1 MAAFQRRETDRVG
14 ALKRS
19 YTSRALLPFEVEICE
34 TLGLTHEDYFY
45 FCRLAEAKA
54 AERSEEYDLVPDVRN
69 EPTTI
74 AIVQLVIGLALVAVS
89 ALIAPKPPT
98 LDQDDPRQLKTAD
111 IKGQN
116 RFAQYY
122 SFDALQD
129 LAELGTII
137 PLVFA
142 NRNDTLNIGG
152 IRAKGLLLWSQMS
165 STATQQ
171 ELKALFTL
179 GLGIVGAPDL
189 KGWALGDQLLSTYIQ
204 NRYSLY
210 WRPNGGRIDETD
222 NRYAGPT
229 MGGQG
234 YEDVFL
240 APDDQAV
247 GGLSPMFCGTRTP
260 NSQTVFGVSEP
271 ISNGVDVRLGYE
283 LVLVRTDDDDRK
295 YDKINRSYPS
305 YQGLVSVNN
314 QLVAPG
320 SYAVVEGDV
329 MDYVIEAPSVNT
341 DNYQPW
347 GLDDVKNMTD
357 DRKLLA
363 DDLLQVGESY
373 LCGSAMVECIGASTQ
388 DPWID
393 GTNKSYQFR
402 CVRPGTV
409 AVVDPRAD
417 SEGGSPN
424 LSYGPQLQRC
434 TFGVVTNNR
443 RCDQTE
449 IGIKSTV
456 WKRLNGWSNVNSE
469 PEPEVVQ
476 EYEDSDSDTITLGR
490 VNRYVTRWSFFR
502 VEYSSFVNPNDMP
515 WSELTNGTVF
525 AVKNNSPTELYNFIR
540 FSHPRGEYK
549 FRFQPVCGAEAM
561 SLLGNYVIVLDGV
574 YRNMSPQPL
583 RDGISMV
590 YSGRGEILTENATSN
605 KDFNKYG
612 RNAKSGQVINITP
625 TDIGNLPPNYGWK
638 LVGNFIQFNAVT
650 REFQYAVVEDGRN
663 AAVVKA
669 FFDGVEVELSGEY
682 RKGDPYTRLEPTFTA
697 ADWVA
702 TSTPSLKTDSGGPND
717 YYYQVDVNGNFLNAI
732 WAGNP
737 VDAQTQQGN
746 TVDPNA
752 IYRRGTEYKTVP
764 GYAYPVESEVLVYE
778 SPTGNYFG
786 VWQVRGEPEST
797 QRAFWDGVE
806 VTEILGQDTLVAP
819 GIWGQYRRG
828 RFGIYLPSINCDV
841 YYIERVTRQPNG
853 FQYFYSIEQGSYQ
866 SDEPPLDVYYID
878 QYEFDEENTPFEVEP
893 AIYPVEGGSG
903 SGMTISASSFEPG
916 QWQWV
921 LVDGGSDYVQGEQVT
936 AQLPN
941 KDGSFTPIQIT
952 VTIDP
957 TQPGEIPVEKMN
969 PFDALADYRKYDE
982 EETSHQSGP
991 EHSITYVNEMIR
1003 QEAAPQY
1010 GDLALVGLRMRAG
1023 RDWTSLGQIT
1033 GYCSTGIRIERL
1045 LDLNNQPYAGTD
1057 YIAPSNLLPEIAY
1070 NLLIDPRIGAGA
1082 RVPRS
1087 SVDRTAMT
1095 VAAQF
1100 CLANGFYWDGV
1111 VGDRSNLRQWIF
1123 DNAGYCLLNFTIV
1136 GGRFALTPAVPF
1148 NQSTGVVDATV
1159 PVPISALL
1167 TDGNMR
1173 NMKVTWLAAAERQMF
1188 KGVATFREE
1197 VVNGFAIN
1205 RSIRLRLGDSYGGS
1219 DADPEKAFDMTGF
1232 CTSRS
1237 HAETFLKYALQVQK
1251 EVDHSISFETT
1262 PGVAAGI
1269 APGAYIKVASESTH
1283 TSRFN
1288 NGSIDSEGNVTGT
1301 SAPQDGTFTIT
1312 YWSKGTTEVR
1322 TAEVTVVDGVVTDPA
1337 YHNIVY
1343 TVLVSGS
1350 EIRTYQ
1356 VEAITINDDGFVEVT
1371 ATHQPLNSSG
1381 GLKVIDFGGLDK
1393 FVSDT

>member
-1 MAAFQRRETDRVG
+1 MASLQRRETNSVG

-19 YTSRALLPFEVEICE
+19 YTNRALLPFEVEICE
-34 TLGLTHEDYFY
+34 TLGLTREDYFH
-45 FCRLAEAKA
+45 FCQLAEAKA
-54 AERSEEYDLVPDVRN
+54 AERSEEYNLIPDIRN
-69 EPTTI
+69 GATTI
-74 AIVQLVIGLALVAVS
+74 AIVSLVVGLALTAVS

-189 KGWALGDQLLSTYIQ
+189 KGWALGDQLLSTYLQ

-222 NRYAGPT
+222 NRYTGPT

-247 GGLSPMFCGTRTP
+247 GGFSPMFCGTRTP

-271 ISNGVDVRLGYE
+271 VSNGVDVRLGYE
-283 LVLVRTDDDDRK
+283 LVLVRTDDDEEK

-320 SYAVVEGDV
+320 NYAVVEGDV
-329 MDYVIEAPSVNT
+329 MDYIIEAPSVDT

-357 DRKLLA
+357 DRKILA

-373 LCGSAMVECIGASTQ
+373 LCGSAMVECIGVSTQ

-409 AVVDPRAD
+409 AVVDLRAD
-417 SEGGSPN
+417 SERGSPN
-424 LSYGPQLQRC
+424 LSYGLQLQRC

-469 PEPEVVQ
+469 PEPDVIQ

-502 VEYSSFVNPNDMP
+502 VEYSSFANPNDMP

-525 AVKNNSPTELYNFIR
+525 AVNNNSPTELYNFIR
-540 FSHPRGEYK
+540 FSHPRGEYR
-549 FRFQPVCGAEAM
+549 FRFQPVCGAEAK

-574 YRNMSPQPL
+574 YRNMSPLPL

-590 YSGRGEILTENATSN
+590 FSGRGEILTENATSN
-605 KDFNKYG
+605 RDFNKYG
-612 RNAKSGQVINITP
+612 RNAKSGQVINVNP
-625 TDIGNLPPNYGWK
+625 TTVGELPPNYGWN
-638 LVGNFIQFNAVT
+638 LVGSFIDFDAIT
-650 REFQYAVVEDGRN
+650 RVFQYAVVRDARN
-663 AAVVKA
+663 TAIVKA
-669 FFDGVEVELSGEY
+669 FFNGIEVALSSEY
-682 RKGDPYTRLEPTFTA
+682 RQGDLYTNLPANVTA

-702 TSTPSLKTDSGGPND
+702 TSTPPLTLTSGTND
-717 YYYQVDVNGNFLNAI
+717 FYYEVDLNGTFVQAI
-732 WAGNP
+732 WDGALVN
-737 VDAQTQQGN
+737 AQTEQTTSVN
-746 TVDPNA
+746 PNA
-752 IYRRGTEYKTVP
+752 LYKRGTEYRAVQDDATYQFESRAYVP
-764 GYAYPVESEVLVYE
+764 E

-786 VWQVRGEPEST
+786 VWQVRGQPEST
-797 QRAFWDGVE
+797 RRAFWNGIE
-806 VTEILGQDTLVAP
+806 VVLNVDQEVAP
-819 GIWGQYRRG
+819 GIIG
-828 RFGIYLPSINCDV
+828 RYTVGVYGGYFPSINCDV
-841 YYIERVTRQPNG
+841 YYINREVKVPGSLTR
-853 FQYFYSIEQGSYQ
+853 YFYSIQQGSYQ
-866 SDEPPLDVYYID
+866 SDEPPLEVYYIEK
-878 QYEFDEENTPFEVEP
+878 YEFDEENTPFEVEP
-893 AIYPVEGGSG
+893 ATYPVEGGSG
-903 SGMTISASSFEPG
+903 SGMTISASSFFPG

-921 LVDGGSDYVQGEQVT
+921 LVAGGSDYVQGEQVT

-941 KDGSFTPIQIT
+941 KNGSFTPIQIT

-957 TQPGEIPVEKMN
+957 TQPGEVPVEKMN

-1003 QEAAPQY
+1003 QDAAPQY

-1057 YIAPSNLLPEIAY
+1057 YIAPSNLLPEITY

-1095 VAAQF
+1095 GAAQF

-1123 DNAGYCLLNFTIV
+1123 ENAGYCLLNFTIV
-1136 GGRFALTPAVPF
+1136 GGRFALAPAVPF
-1148 NQSTGVVDATV
+1148 NQATGVVDAAV

-1173 NMKVTWLAAAERQMF
+1173 NMKVTWLSAAERQSF

-1197 VVNGFAIN
+1197 VLNGFAIN

-1219 DADPEKAFDMTGF
+1219 DADPEKTFDMTGF

-1237 HAETFLKYALQVQK
+1237 HAETFLKYALLVQK

-1312 YWSKGTTEVR
+1312 YWSKGTTEVK
-1322 TAEVTVVDGVVTDPA
+1322 TSEVTAVDGKVVDPA
-1337 YHNIVY
+1337 FHNIVY

-1356 VEAITINDDGFVEVT
+1356 VEAITINDEGFVEVT